1 MEIRAAAKHHG
12 KGDRAKGSQHSEMA
26 HSHSEKAHGIFKEA
40 RSRMKRFIL
49 VDRKRSR
56 VCCDTAA
63 VGWHA
68 PIWTT
73 IAAHLENVPVLS
85 ASAARLVD
93 QSLGKAA
100 EDYIFTPFAADQDSE
115 GYLVFICSR
124 EEAFYPPMASESLSS
139 NEAVTSATTSCK
151 YVGYVRRAY

>member
-1 MEIRAAAKHHG
+1 
-12 KGDRAKGSQHSEMA
+12 
-26 HSHSEKAHGIFKEA
+26 
-40 RSRMKRFIL
+40 MKRFVL

-56 VCCDTAA
+56 VCCDTAS

-100 EDYIFTPFAADQDSE
+100 ENYIFTPFAADQDSE

-139 NEAVTSATTSCK
+139 DEAVTSVTTSWK
-151 YVGYVRRAY
+151 YVGYVRRAH